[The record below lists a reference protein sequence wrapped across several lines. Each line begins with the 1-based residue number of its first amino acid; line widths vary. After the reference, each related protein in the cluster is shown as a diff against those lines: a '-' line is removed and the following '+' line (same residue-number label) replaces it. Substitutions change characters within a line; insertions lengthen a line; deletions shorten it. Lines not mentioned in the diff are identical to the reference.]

1 VGLYDDETPIN
12 RRTRYEKMRASLVSQ
27 RRGGGWDAHWRD
39 IADFIYPRRYRS
51 QTSDTNKGT
60 KTNQNIIDS
69 TAKFAAKTLQ
79 SGLHAGITSPARP
92 WFKLGTPDPDLAE
105 FGPVKEWL
113 HIVTQRMYA
122 VMAGSNV
129 YNGLHSLY
137 LDYGLFGVSPM
148 ALFDDDQDL
157 CRSYVYAAGTYAVA
171 LDARGRVSTFVRE
184 YRLTVR
190 QLVEIFAQTGSRGI
204 DRSKLPREVL
214 TAWDRSDYEQTFDVC
229 HLIKPNDH
237 ADRTRPWSV
246 NLPWSSCYWIIG
258 IERPD
263 VQFLRESGFH
273 EFPIFCPRWEITGED
288 SYSTDSPGMTV
299 LGDVKQLQTMMRR
312 KGQLVE
318 KAVDPP
324 MKGPSSLRTQKVS
337 LLAGDITYTDGLDS
351 NKSLVPIHEPRLEGY
366 QHLTQDAEETRYLIR
381 RGFFEDLFLMLA
393 QSQRMGQPITAREV
407 EERHEE
413 KLIALGP
420 VLERTN
426 DELLNPLIDRLFG
439 MMERAGLLPEAP
451 PDIEDVKLRVEY
463 VSILAQAQ
471 KLVGVSSLDR
481 FTQTV
486 LAMAPVVPSVLHKV
500 NFNQVLEN
508 YQEALGTD
516 PRTLY
521 TDEEAEQREQDANA
535 GQQQMAEAAAAKDM
549 SSAVATAGAAPI
561 APDSPLDAIMSG
573 MGGAM

>member
-1 VGLYDDETPIN
+1 MPGLYDGESPVQK
-12 RRTRYEKMRASLVSQ
+12 RRRYEKMREAMVSA
-27 RRGGGWDAHWRD
+27 RRGGGWDAHWQE
-39 IADFIYPRRYRS
+39 IATYIYPRRYRS
-51 QTSDTNKGT
+51 STSDTNKGT
-60 KTNQNIIDS
+60 KTNQNIVDS

-122 VMAGSNV
+122 VLAGSNT

-157 CRSYVYAAGTYAVA
+157 CRSYVYAAGTYAVG

-190 QLVEIFAQTGSRGI
+190 QLVEIFAVTGARGLDKSR
-204 DRSKLPREVL
+204 LPREVGE
-214 TAWDRSDYEQTFDVC
+214 AWDRGDYETTFDVC
-229 HLIKPNDH
+229 HMIKPNDH
-237 ADRTRPWSV
+237 EDKSKPWSY
-246 NLPWSSCYWIIG
+246 NLPWTSCYWVVG
-258 IERPD
+258 LERPD

-288 SYSTDSPGMTV
+288 SYATDSPGMTV
-299 LGDVKQLQTMMRR
+299 LGDVKQLQTMMIR

-337 LLAGDITYTDGLDS
+337 LLAGDITYVDGLDA
-351 NKSLVPIHEPRLEGY
+351 NKSFVPVHEPRLEGY

-393 QSQRMGQPITAREV
+393 QSDRMGQPITAREV

-426 DELLNPLIDRLFG
+426 DELLNPMIDRLFG
-439 MMERAGLLPEAP
+439 MMSRAGLLPEAP
-451 PDIEDVKLRVEY
+451 PDIEEVKLRVEY

-486 LAMAPVVPSVLHKV
+486 LAMAPVVPAVLHKV
-500 NFNQVLEN
+500 NFFQVLEN

-516 PRTLY
+516 PRTLH
-521 TDEEAEQREQDANA
+521 TDEEAQASQAEEQQGA
-535 GQQQMAEAAAAKDM
+535 QQMQQAAAAKDM
-549 SSAVATAGAAPI
+549 ASAVAQTSTTPMAEG
-561 APDSPLDAIMSG
+561 SPLDAILNGVM
-573 MGGAM
+573 

>member
-1 VGLYDDETPIN
+1 MAGLYDGENPLQ
-12 RRTRYEKMRASLVSQ
+12 RRQRYEKMRAAMVSA
-27 RRGGGWDAHWRD
+27 RRGGGWDSHWRE
-39 IADFIYPRRYRS
+39 IAEYIYPRRYRGS
-51 QTSDTNKGT
+51 TSDTNKGT
-60 KTNQNIIDS
+60 KTNQSIVDS

-122 VMAGSNV
+122 VLAGSNA

-157 CRSYVYAAGTYAVA
+157 VRSYVYAAGTYAVS

-184 YRLTVR
+184 YRLSVR
-190 QLVEIFAQTGSRGI
+190 QIVEIFAATGARGL
-204 DRSKLPREVL
+204 DRSRLPREVQ
-214 TAWDRSDYEQTFDVC
+214 TAWDRSEYETTFDIC

-237 ADRTRPWSV
+237 ADGTRPWAG
-246 NLPWSSCYWIIG
+246 NLPWSSCYWVVG
-258 IERPD
+258 LERPD

-288 SYSTDSPGMTV
+288 SYATDSPGQTV
-299 LGDVKQLQTMMRR
+299 LGDVKQLQTMMIR

-337 LLAGDITYTDGLDS
+337 LLAGDITYVDGLDA
-351 NKSLVPIHEPRLEGY
+351 NKSFMPVHEPRLEGY

-393 QSQRMGQPITAREV
+393 QSERMGQPITAREV

-439 MMERAGLLPEAP
+439 MMGRAGLLPEAP

-486 LAMAPVVPSVLHKV
+486 LAMAPVVPAVLHKV
-500 NFNQVLEN
+500 NFNQILEN

-516 PRTLY
+516 PRTLN
-521 TDEEAEQREQDANA
+521 TDEEAAAREQQANQ
-535 GQQQMAEAAAAKDM
+535 GQQAMQGAAAMKDAASAVQATTAQPMAE
-549 SSAVATAGAAPI
+549 G
-561 APDSPLDAIMSG
+561 SPLDAILNGVM
-573 MGGAM
+573 